1 MNNEKIVKPINGWIG
16 ILAAVLCLTVAI
28 WGLVNGYVVATALI
42 GLALF
47 ILVGSVIV
55 APKDACVL
63 IFFGRYKGTIK
74 ENGFYWVNPL
84 TNRRTVSQKPHHFTS
99 SPIKANDMAGTPI
112 AIGLVLVWNVEDTYK
127 AAFEVDDYQHFVM
140 FQSDAALLKL
150 ADSFPYDNVEVKD
163 TKFTLIAGGDVVNK
177 HLEEELRLRL
187 QPGGINIVEA
197 RINYLTYGTKGS
209 SAKRKKKNGGKR
221 DRS

>member
-16 ILAAVLCLTVAI
+16 ILAAALCLTVAI
-28 WGLVNGYVVATALI
+28 LGLVNGYVVATALI
-42 GLALF
+42 GVALF
-47 ILVGSVIV
+47 MLVGSVIV

-84 TNRRTVSQKPHHFTS
+84 TNRRTVSQRPRHFTS
-99 SPIKANDMAGTPI
+99 IPIRTNDKAGTPI
-112 AIGLVLVWNVEDTYK
+112 VIGLVLVWNVEDTYK
-127 AAFEVDDYQHFVM
+127 AAFEVDDYQHFVI

-150 ADSFPYDNVEVKD
+150 ADSFHYNNIEVKD
-163 TKFTLIAGGDVVNK
+163 TEFSLIAGSDVVNK

-187 QPGGINIVEA
+187 QHGGISIVET
-197 RINYLTYGTKGS
+197 RVNYLTYGTKGS
-209 SAKRKKKNGGKR
+209 SAKRKKKNGGKQ